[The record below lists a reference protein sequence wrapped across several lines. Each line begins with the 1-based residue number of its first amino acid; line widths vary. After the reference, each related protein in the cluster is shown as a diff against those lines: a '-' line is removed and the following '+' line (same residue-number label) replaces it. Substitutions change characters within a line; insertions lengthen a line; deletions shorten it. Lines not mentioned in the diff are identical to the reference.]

1 MALFEA
7 FGNDAARRAQNEGV
21 RRQDKYNTQKWRYEN
36 KEGRRNVRYARKG
49 IEIARQNT
57 EAEYSWRDDLARS
70 EYDYNL
76 KISDFEY
83 GNAMLQYAKSEQNYR
98 DQLKFN
104 NIAAAFAYEAED
116 RKLNEIMIGKAFESQ
131 DQMIAAI
138 QSEGKALARGQVGR
152 SAGKTLQAEVA
163 QYGRNLAVLAESV
176 TSAEKNYNM
185 SRRKINID
193 KMGADLAAEAAR
205 MIMPSRAPVP
215 PEPKPL
221 PRPVLQDPLKWKKT
235 PKPPKGVQ
243 MPSTLGW
250 DLAGDALDIA
260 LSFIPRK

>member
-7 FGNDAARRAQNEGV
+7 FGRNQQRQAQNEAQ
-21 RRQDKYNTQKWRYEN
+21 RRQDTYNRDKWRFEN
-36 KEGRRNVRYARKG
+36 QEGRRNRKFAKRG
-49 IEIARQNT
+49 VELSRQNT

-83 GNAMLQYAKSEQNYR
+83 GNALQQYAKSEQNYR

-116 RKLNEIMIGKAFESQ
+116 RKLNEIMIGKAFEAQ
-131 DQMIAAI
+131 DQMIASI

-152 SAGKTLQAEVA
+152 SAGKTLQSEVA

-185 SRRKINID
+185 SRRKIDID

-221 PRPVLQDPLKWKKT
+221 PRPKLQDPLKWKRT

-250 DLAGDALDIA
+250 DLAGEAVDIA
-260 LSFIPRK
+260 LSFIPGK